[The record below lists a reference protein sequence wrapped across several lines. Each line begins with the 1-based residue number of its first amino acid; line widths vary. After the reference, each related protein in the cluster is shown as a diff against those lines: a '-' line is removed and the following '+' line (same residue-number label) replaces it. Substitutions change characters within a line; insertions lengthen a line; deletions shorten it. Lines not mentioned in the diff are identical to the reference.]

1 MSRKIYLA
9 GPVTGIS
16 YQEAYAWR
24 HLVSVKIEI
33 YNQRK
38 STIHHLETIN
48 PIFGQESLVG
58 ENNIK
63 AFYDN
68 DPLATQQALL
78 QRSYFNVSRADVVLA
93 NVVNAKRLS
102 VGTIMEIGWAYALRK
117 PVILVMEDDLNPH
130 NSPLITQSAFAI
142 VSYLDDAVTVAIS
155 LLN

>member
-9 GPVTGIS
+9 GPVTGTS
-16 YQEAYAWR
+16 YQEAHDWR

-48 PIFGQESLVG
+48 PMFGQESLVG
-58 ENNIK
+58 EDNIK
-63 AFYDN
+63 SYYEN
-68 DPLATQQALL
+68 DPLATPQALL
-78 QRSYFNVSRADVVLA
+78 QRSYFNVARSDVVLA
-93 NVVNAKRLS
+93 NVANARRLS

-117 PVILVMEDDLNPH
+117 PVVIVMEDDLNPH

-142 VSYLDDAVTVAIS
+142 VPYLDDAVTVAIS